1 MLSESVLKYKILVY
15 NLKFY
20 KFLVSVYVFIS
31 VSPCDANPC
40 QNGGACSVDSNNK
53 AVCDCKGEYEGYYC
67 TG

>member
-1 MLSESVLKYKILVY
+1 MSYIITNLY
-15 NLKFY
+15 NSTLHT
-20 KFLVSVYVFIS
+20 
-31 VSPCDANPC
+31 PCDANPC